1 MEDEVQRSSFIPF
14 FLVSVM
20 LIVSLPTTQ
29 AENNADEFIVDGR
42 VKMIGLT
49 AGETYQKFVELD
61 IGTVISVNVGCG
73 SCEVKL
79 IAGETILTSS
89 SSVTYNAT
97 ETVTVEFITIA
108 NHRTVSTSILVT
120 TDETHLTQRPSPQTE
135 VALVESHRC
144 LSRAMHRYASR
155 ELKNRHC
162 GTIPTLALI
171 VS

>member
-79 IAGETILTSS
+79 IAGETTLTSS

-97 ETVTVEFITIA
+97 ETVTVEIQITSTITE
-108 NHRTVSTSILVT
+108 TVSTSILAT
-120 TDETHLTQRPSPQTE
+120 TDETHLTQ
-135 VALVESHRC
+135 
-144 LSRAMHRYASR
+144 
-155 ELKNRHC
+155 
-162 GTIPTLALI
+162 
-171 VS
+171 